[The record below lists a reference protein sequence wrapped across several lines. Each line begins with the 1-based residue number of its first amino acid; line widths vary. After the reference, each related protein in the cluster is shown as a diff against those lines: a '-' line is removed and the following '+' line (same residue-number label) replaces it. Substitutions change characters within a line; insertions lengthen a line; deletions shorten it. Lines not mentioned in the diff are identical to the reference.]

1 MIAVIADDFTGAA
14 EIGGVGVRYG
24 LRVLIETVVLGVYD
38 VDLLV
43 IASNTRSMGALEA
56 SSHVSTILTQLV
68 KLNPEF
74 IYKKIDSVLRG
85 HVAEELEAQMLLMS
99 RKKALIV
106 APNPLV
112 GRKIENGTYFVD
124 GVPLDQTFFTGDPDF
139 PVRSAKVTDIIH
151 SSVFP
156 VYSIDFLDEK
166 YGTGIFVAN
175 VTNHGEL
182 KKWAEQID
190 NEMIVAGGSGFFDAL
205 LETKFQYSI
214 SATQPEFSFG
224 ESSLFIFGSLFP
236 KSQSLLKKFDNKNI
250 LRSNM
255 PERIFYSSELDK
267 TLVEEWAI
275 EVSDKLR
282 DGFSVMVTI
291 DYPPSGEEGLSCRIR
306 ECIGQ
311 LVARISDRFELTDL
325 FIEGGATTSMVLK
338 YLEITKL
345 VPFYEADFGVIQM
358 RPEGFPGLC
367 ITTKPG
373 SYQWPENLE
382 F

>member
-24 LRVLIETVVLGVYD
+24 LRVLIETVVNGSCD

-43 IASNTRSMGALEA
+43 IATDTRSMGAIEA
-56 SSHVSTILTQLV
+56 SNHVTTILIQLM

-85 HVAEELEAQMLLMS
+85 HVAEELEAQMLQMG

-112 GRKIENGTYFVD
+112 DRKIENGTYFVD
-124 GVPLDQTFFTGDPDF
+124 GIPLDQTFFTGDPDF
-139 PVRSAKVTDIIH
+139 PVRSARVTDIIRPSTFTVH
-151 SSVFP
+151 SLNLNDDKPES
-156 VYSIDFLDEK
+156 
-166 YGTGIFVAN
+166 GIFVAN
-175 VTNHGEL
+175 VSNHGEL
-182 KKWAEQID
+182 KKWAEGIED
-190 NEMIVAGGSGFFDAL
+190 EMVVAGGSGFFDAL
-205 LETKFQYSI
+205 LETEFNYHVSD
-214 SATQPEFSFG
+214 SQPEFSFG

-236 KSQSLLKKFDNKNI
+236 KSQSLIKKFDNKNVV
-250 LRSNM
+250 RSNM
-255 PERIFYSSELDK
+255 PESIYYTQGLDE

-275 EVSDKLR
+275 EVADKLQ

-306 ECIGQ
+306 ERIGQ
-311 LVARISDRFELTDL
+311 LVAGIADRFELTDL
-325 FIEGGATTSMVLK
+325 FIEGGATTSMILK
-338 YLEITKL
+338 CLGITKL

-358 RPEGFPGLC
+358 RPVGFPGLC

-373 SYQWPENLE
+373 SYQWPEKVE

>member
-156 VYSIDFLDEK
+156 VYSLDFLDEK

-175 VTNHGEL
+175 VPNLGEL
-182 KKWAEQID
+182 
-190 NEMIVAGGSGFFDAL
+190 
-205 LETKFQYSI
+205 
-214 SATQPEFSFG
+214 
-224 ESSLFIFGSLFP
+224 
-236 KSQSLLKKFDNKNI
+236 
-250 LRSNM
+250 
-255 PERIFYSSELDK
+255 
-267 TLVEEWAI
+267 
-275 EVSDKLR
+275 
-282 DGFSVMVTI
+282 
-291 DYPPSGEEGLSCRIR
+291 
-306 ECIGQ
+306 
-311 LVARISDRFELTDL
+311 
-325 FIEGGATTSMVLK
+325 
-338 YLEITKL
+338 
-345 VPFYEADFGVIQM
+345 
-358 RPEGFPGLC
+358 
-367 ITTKPG
+367 
-373 SYQWPENLE
+373 
-382 F
+382 